1 MDKVTEL
8 EDALEDEHSAH
19 GRTSNLLKEETEKKS
34 NLVFCLE
41 KFAGD
46 NKKKKVLYQVFTIG
60 IFMTCFHFLEKSATE
75 KRCWAGKCAQLG
87 VRLTEKVGTGCNL
100 SLENQ
105 FSW

>member
-1 MDKVTEL
+1 MDKVTEEL

-46 NKKKKVLYQVFTIG
+46 NKKNMVLY
-60 IFMTCFHFLEKSATE
+60 C
-75 KRCWAGKCAQLG
+75 
-87 VRLTEKVGTGCNL
+87 
-100 SLENQ
+100 
-105 FSW
+105 